1 MVAVAAEVDAM
12 AELGSRWDVDG
23 TMNEQEG
30 AVGVSAWVG
39 PQPGGRQSQ

>member
-1 MVAVAAEVDAM
+1 MVVVVAEVDAM
-12 AELGSRWDVDG
+12 AELGSRWDVDV

-39 PQPGGRQSQ
+39 PQPWGRQSQ

>member
-39 PQPGGRQSQ
+39 PPPWGRQSQ